1 MRPLLLGRA
10 VAALAMVLAISLGA
24 GGGAR
29 AAEPFAGQR
38 ELLQQRLSTPAGQ
51 ALPLAS
57 ALVVG
62 RLGEGEPE
70 LLLLG
75 TPAHGGAPL
84 ARDARFELGSVTK
97 ALVGSLLAKM
107 AAQGRLGLD
116 DPVGR
121 WVPELNGTPAGGLT
135 LRSLATHH
143 SGLPR
148 VPMSVAFLW
157 SGMRDPR
164 DPYRHYS
171 VADLLSDLRAWT
183 PPAQTEFAY
192 SNLGFALLGLALE
205 RAATQPLAHLMASEI
220 LQPAGASG
228 AGLEA
233 ELATGQIQGYDASGR
248 ATPAWNLG
256 AFAGAGALR
265 ANAPQMLALLEAARL
280 GRAPFDAGAQLEQ
293 ARRHA
298 TGSVGLGWM
307 RTEKHGDRIVWHNG
321 GTGGFRS
328 FFGYSELS
336 GRAVMLMANG
346 TLDLDGLGLHLIN
359 PAFDPRPMDDPAQGA
374 ASVVAAGAALGA
386 IAVLAWRA
394 WRPRSRFEAAL
405 DLSLAVASLALAW
418 RWLPTTDP
426 VTLGAVLGLALL
438 AAGLMLW
445 RGRSQP
451 VWPARRRAL
460 LVACLNAAV
469 GAGVVMW
476 AW

>member
-1 MRPLLLGRA
+1 
-10 VAALAMVLAISLGA
+10 
-24 GGGAR
+24 
-29 AAEPFAGQR
+29 
-38 ELLQQRLSTPAGQ
+38 
-51 ALPLAS
+51 
-57 ALVVG
+57 
-62 RLGEGEPE
+62 
-70 LLLLG
+70 
-75 TPAHGGAPL
+75 
-84 ARDARFELGSVTK
+84 
-97 ALVGSLLAKM
+97 
-107 AAQGRLGLD
+107 
-116 DPVGR
+116 
-121 WVPELNGTPAGGLT
+121 VPELNGTPAGGLT

-233 ELATGQIQGYDASGR
+233 ELAAGQVQGYDASGR

-405 DLSLAVASLALAW
+405 DLSLAMAWLALAW

>member
-1 MRPLLLGRA
+1 MAILVSLGSGMAAAAPFADQRDRLQQALEAPPGQARPLA
-10 VAALAMVLAISLGA
+10 
-24 GGGAR
+24 
-29 AAEPFAGQR
+29 
-38 ELLQQRLSTPAGQ
+38 T
-51 ALPLAS
+51 
-57 ALVVG
+57 ALVVA
-62 RLGEGEPE
+62 RLGTPLGAPPGTQEPE

-75 TPAHGGAPL
+75 TAAHGGLPIT
-84 ARDARFELGSVTK
+84 RDARFELGSVTK
-97 ALVGSLLAKM
+97 ALVGSLLAQM

-148 VPMSVAFLW
+148 VPMSVVFLW
-157 SGMRDPR
+157 SGLRDPR

-171 VADLLSDLRAWT
+171 VGDLLAYLRAWT
-183 PPAQTEFAY
+183 PPVQTEFAY

-205 RAATQPLAHLMASEI
+205 RAAKQPLAHLMASEI

-228 AGLEA
+228 AGLEP
-233 ELATGQIQGYDASGR
+233 ELAEGQIQGHDGGGQP
-248 ATPAWNLG
+248 TPAWSLG

-265 ANAPQMLALLEAARL
+265 ASTAQMLALLEAARL

-293 ARRHA
+293 ARLHA

-346 TLDLDGLGLHLIN
+346 TVDLDALGMHLIN
-359 PAFDPRPMDDPAQGA
+359 PAFKPRPMDDPAQGVASAIA
-374 ASVVAAGAALGA
+374 ACAALGA
-386 IAVLAWRA
+386 IAGLAWRA

-405 DLSLAVASLALAW
+405 DLSLAVAWLALAW

-426 VTLGAVLGLALL
+426 VTLGAVLGLAVL

-451 VWPARRRAL
+451 VWPTRRRAL
-460 LVACLNAAV
+460 LAACLNVAV
-469 GAGVVMW
+469 GACLVMW